1 MIRNH
6 ANYLLPLCLWTLD
19 NWLWIEF
26 SWRVSINF
34 NCRKYNAYK
43 MTPLCCYITG
53 GSLQHTLQ
61 HHCRPP
67 SASLSPAPSP
77 GHPPPVQELQELQEV
92 QELQGATLTSGPG
105 ADTGRGP
112 LVALGGVQQQP
123 CAVSMCT
130 LRARGGPRT
139 NTKCLHRYLRKSF
152 QKCIYGH
159 CMHQSVLCSLT
170 LSWKYRG
177 VCLQFIY
184 NLHFILASW
193 LLARWVDIPSLAS
206 LSREYQWTRT
216 QNLTEGITE
225 DSSQQTL

>member
-1 MIRNH
+1 MNRNF

-77 GHPPPVQELQELQEV
+77 GHPPPVQEAAGAAGGAGGAGGNLDLWARSWHWPQSSAGAGRRTAAAVCSFHVYTPRQGRASNKYKMSLQI
-92 QELQGATLTSGPG
+92 
-105 ADTGRGP
+105 
-112 LVALGGVQQQP
+112 
-123 CAVSMCT
+123 
-130 LRARGGPRT
+130 
-139 NTKCLHRYLRKSF
+139 F
-152 QKCIYGH
+152 QDKLSKMYPW
-159 CMHQSVLCSLT
+159 SLYAPKCSL
-170 LSWKYRG
+170 
-177 VCLQFIY
+177 
-184 NLHFILASW
+184 
-193 LLARWVDIPSLAS
+193 
-206 LSREYQWTRT
+206 
-216 QNLTEGITE
+216 
-225 DSSQQTL
+225 